1 MKQWFLKHKENSMI
15 CLTSLATYMH
25 DETEIH
31 SRACIPQFMKT
42 TGLFELETF
51 DEIYEPKIKDEP
63 TGNLEGSISIFSSPP
78 LRSD

>member
-1 MKQWFLKHKENSMI
+1 MI

-51 DEIYEPKIKDEP
+51 DEIYEQEIKDEP
-63 TGNLEGSISIFSSPP
+63 NLQGTIFIISSPP
-78 LRSD
+78 LRSE

>member
-1 MKQWFLKHKENSMI
+1 
-15 CLTSLATYMH
+15 MH

-51 DEIYEPKIKDEP
+51 DEIYEQKIKDEP
-63 TGNLEGSISIFSSPP
+63 NLQGTIFIISSPP
-78 LRSD
+78 LRSE

>member
-1 MKQWFLKHKENSMI
+1 MI
-15 CLTSLATYMH
+15 WLTSLATYMH

-51 DEIYEPKIKDEP
+51 DEIYEQKIKDEP
-63 TGNLEGSISIFSSPP
+63 NLQGTIFIISSPP
-78 LRSD
+78 LRSE

>member
-1 MKQWFLKHKENSMI
+1 MI
-15 CLTSLATYMH
+15 CLTSLATYTH

-51 DEIYEPKIKDEP
+51 DEIYEPKIKDEH
-63 TGNLEGSISIFSSPP
+63 TGNLQ
-78 LRSD
+78 